1 MNRAPSH
8 APTPRIHE
16 ERGHG
21 AEASTLRETKTS
33 LSDDPLPRE
42 DVQLQALAAVRDG
55 IAILGPDQEFL
66 YLNEAH
72 ARMHGYESGQMLL
85 GTPWRALYGRDELAR
100 FESEVLPT
108 LPREGRWSGE
118 MLGRR
123 RDGTEF
129 PQEVTVSPVAGGGL
143 VWVVRDLTERKQA
156 EEALRE
162 TQERYRALH
171 DDIEDGYYEVDLRG
185 TFTVF
190 NDALCRMLGYERD
203 EMVRT
208 NNRRYTDVAHARKL
222 FEVFNR
228 VFRTGAPE
236 RYVDWEVL
244 RKDGSRAHVAA
255 SVSLIRDGRGQPV
268 GFRGV
273 VTDVTDRK
281 RAEQALE
288 ASAEQYRRLV
298 ELSPVAIAIHSEGRV
313 VFVNRAGADLLGAR
327 GPDEIL
333 MRPALDLVHP
343 DYRAQ
348 VRERM
353 EHLAAGHEVPLMLEK
368 FLRLDGSPVDV
379 EVAAM
384 PFTFLGRPAVQVVAR
399 DITERKRVEALQSA
413 LYRIAQTA
421 NAVEDM
427 PAFYAAIHG
436 IVGELIDARNFYIA
450 LRDEANGALS
460 FPYFVDELDGVPPA
474 VKPGKTLTEYVLRT
488 GQPLLAC
495 PSVFA
500 RLVEQ
505 GEVEMVGSPS
515 VDWLGVPLK
524 RGDRSFGVLVLQSY
538 TESRRFSH
546 SDLNIVTFVSQ
557 HVASAIERRQAAEAL
572 RQSEATQRALLE
584 AIPDLMFRVHRDG
597 TFLDFNA
604 PDSQELLMA
613 PSEFLGRRIAEVWPG
628 EMARLAMGS
637 LERAF
642 TSRRTQ
648 TYEYRLEVRGEMR
661 HWEGRIAVCGSD
673 EALLIVRDISERKRA
688 EEQIRNLAY
697 HDGLTGLPNRLLF
710 NDRLTM
716 AVAQAHRHG
725 HRLAVLF
732 LDVDRFKLIN
742 DSLGHSLGDRLLQG
756 VAERLKACVRE
767 GDTVARLGGD
777 EFTLLLPEITR
788 ALDVVNVAEKILE
801 AVKLPF
807 RLEGREL
814 FVSASMGISLY
825 PDDGTDAETLVKNA
839 DAAMYRAK
847 EQGRDNYRLYAPAMN
862 ATALERLALE
872 SSLRKA
878 LSQGELVVYY
888 QPLVDLRMGRVHGVE
903 ALLRWRHPERGLM
916 APSDFIPLAELTGQI
931 LAMGPWVLR
940 TACAQVK
947 AWHDRGHA
955 QLSVAVNISA
965 RQFQQPDLVGQVKRA
980 LRETG
985 LDPSY
990 LDLEITES
998 NAMQNAETTV
1008 QTLRELKELGI
1019 RISIDDFGIGYSS
1032 LSYLKRLPIDTLKID
1047 QSFVRDITV
1056 DPDDAA
1062 IATAVIAMA
1071 HTLKLKVVAEGVETE
1086 GQGVFLAARH
1096 CDRMQGYLFSAPLP
1110 PDECEEFLASDRW
1123 RA

>member
-1 MNRAPSH
+1 V
-8 APTPRIHE
+8 
-16 ERGHG
+16 
-21 AEASTLRETKTS
+21 RETTNS
-33 LSDDPLPRE
+33 RPLPEELHEVTDRE
-42 DVQLQALAAVRDG
+42 RTLEALRQQSQAIRASLDGMAVLD
-55 IAILGPDQEFL
+55 ASQEFVFV
-66 YLNEAH
+66 NEAH
-72 ARMHGYESGQMLL
+72 AH
-85 GTPWRALYGRDELAR
+85 LYGYDSPDELVGKTWR
-100 FESEVLPT
+100 VLYGPEE
-108 LPREGRWSGE
+108 LSRLERDVIPVLFGEGRWSGE
-118 MLGRR
+118 AVGRR

-129 PQEVTVSPVAGGGL
+129 PQELSLSVLESGGL
-143 VWVVRDLTERKQA
+143 VCVVRDIAQRRKA

-162 TQERYRALH
+162 SEEKYRA
-171 DDIEDGYYEVDLRG
+171 IYENIQDGYYEVDLRG
-185 TFTVF
+185 NLTFF
-190 NDALCRMLGYERD
+190 NDALCRILGCERRELMGGNNLRFSDAENASKLYET
-203 EMVRT
+203 VT
-208 NNRRYTDVAHARKL
+208 NVY
-222 FEVFNR
+222 
-228 VFRTGAPE
+228 RTGVPA

-244 RKDGSRAHVAA
+244 RQDGSPAHVAA
-255 SVSLIRDGRGQPV
+255 SVSLIRDAQGRPT

-273 VTDVTDRK
+273 ISDVTERK
-281 RAEQALE
+281 RAERELE
-288 ASAEQYRRLV
+288 ESAERYRRVV
-298 ELSPVAIAIHSEGRV
+298 ELSPLAIAIHSEGKL
-313 VFVNRAGADLLGAR
+313 VFVNRAGAELLGAES
-327 GPDEIL
+327 PDEL
-333 MRPALDLVHP
+333 MMRPALDFVHP
-343 DYRAQ
+343 DYRSLVQ
-348 VRERM
+348 ERM
-353 EHLAAGHEVPLMLEK
+353 EGLRQGNEAPVMEEK
-368 FLRLDGSPVDV
+368 FLRLDGSAVDV

-384 PFTFLGRPAVQVVAR
+384 PFTFMGRPAVQVVAR
-399 DITERKRVEALQSA
+399 DITERKHVEALQSA
-413 LYRIAQTA
+413 LYRIAQ
-421 NAVEDM
+421 AVTSADDM
-427 PAFYAAIHG
+427 ADFYRAIHQ

-450 LRDEANGALS
+450 LQDPVTGALS
-460 FPYFVDELDGVPPA
+460 FPYFVDERDEVPPA

-488 GQPLLAC
+488 GQPLLAW
-495 PSVFA
+495 PATFA
-500 RLVEQ
+500 ELLKR

-524 RGDRSFGVLVLQSY
+524 RGERAFGVLVLQSY
-538 TESRRFSH
+538 TKSVRFTPQ
-546 SDLNIVTFVSQ
+546 DLNIVTVVSQ
-557 HVASAIERRQAAEAL
+557 HVAAALERLRADEAL
-572 RQSEATQRALLE
+572 RESEATQRALLD
-584 AIPDLMFRVHRDG
+584 AIPDLMFRLRRDG

-604 PDSQELLMA
+604 PDAQELMVP
-613 PSEFLGRRIAEVWPG
+613 PSQFLGRRIAQVWPPD
-628 EMARLAMGS
+628 MAGPAMES

-642 TSRRTQ
+642 ASRRTQ
-648 TYEYRLEVRGEMR
+648 TYEYKLDVRGEMR
-661 HWEGRIAVCGSD
+661 HYEGRIAVCGSD

-697 HDGLTGLPNRLLF
+697 HDGLTGLPNRILF
-710 NDRLTM
+710 NDRLTI

-756 VAERLKACVRE
+756 VAERLKGCVRE

-825 PDDGTDAETLVKNA
+825 PDDGVNAETLVKNA

-888 QPLVDLRMGRVHGVE
+888 QPLVDLRIGRVHGVE

-947 AWHDRGHA
+947 YWHERGHGD
-955 QLSVAVNISA
+955 LSVAVNISA
-965 RQFQQPDLVGQVKRA
+965 RQFQQPDLVAQVKRA
-980 LRETG
+980 LRDTG
-985 LDPSY
+985 LDPRY

-998 NAMQNAETTV
+998 NAMQNAEATV
-1008 QTLRELKELGI
+1008 QTLRELKDIGV

-1110 PDECEEFLASDRW
+1110 PDECEEFLGSDRW
-1123 RA
+1123 RT